1 VVDGDELEFGVSGLL
16 YESNLLM
23 YDRQTESLWSQ
34 SRGEAVVGERTGDDL
49 EILPMQ
55 LIIFEELQ
63 EKYPDALVLSKDTGH
78 VRDYENNPYRSYEGS
93 DSLYFDVT
101 GEDARFPN
109 KEAMYVFEIGETSY
123 AFPYS
128 EVPESGATLELD
140 GHTVEVS
147 GEGGEVFVFVD
158 GQRAPGYVEMWFSWV
173 TQHQEDGEVVEFD

>member
-1 VVDGDELEFGVSGLL
+1 MVDEDELEFGVSGLL

-34 SRGEAVVGERTGDDL
+34 SRGEAVVGERTGDEL

-55 LIIFEELQ
+55 LITFEEVQ
-63 EKYPDALVLSKDTGH
+63 AKYPDALVLSKDTGYS
-78 VRDYENNPYRSYEGS
+78 RDYENNPYRGYEGS

-101 GEDARFPN
+101 GEDSRFPT

-128 EVPESGATLELD
+128 EVPEGGVTMDVA
-140 GHTVEVS
+140 GHEVEVS
-147 GEGGEVFVFVD
+147 GDGGEVFVFVD
-158 GQRAPGYVEMWFSWV
+158 GERTPGYVEMWFSWA
-173 TQHQEDGEVVEFD
+173 TQHQEDGEVLEFE